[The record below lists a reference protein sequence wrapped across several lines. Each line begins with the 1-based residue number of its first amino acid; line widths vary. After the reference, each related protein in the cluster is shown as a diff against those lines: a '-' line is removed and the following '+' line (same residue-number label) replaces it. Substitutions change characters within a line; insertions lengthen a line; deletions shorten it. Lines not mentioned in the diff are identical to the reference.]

1 MSNFPPKTAMMGVYW
16 CCWVPGRAQAHP
28 SLVITAPITSLG
40 ALNPFAN
47 APSEKL
53 DVLEKLDA
61 VHWFFKGKNKH
72 KPRQAL
78 DPAMLREIQTGVREA
93 NVIRK
98 HMRRFKKVQK
108 NMRNE
113 MYKK

>member
-16 CCWVPGRAQAHP
+16 CCRVPGRAQAHP

-61 VHWFFKGKNKH
+61 ARLIFQRKKQTQTKTNTRPCYAEGNTDRSQRGKCN
-72 KPRQAL
+72 
-78 DPAMLREIQTGVREA
+78 
-93 NVIRK
+93 
-98 HMRRFKKVQK
+98 
-108 NMRNE
+108 
-113 MYKK
+113 